1 MKRKLGSHQQPHTTK
16 CTSIWQHELDV
27 I

>member
-1 MKRKLGSHQQPHTTK
+1 MKRKLGSQQPHTTK